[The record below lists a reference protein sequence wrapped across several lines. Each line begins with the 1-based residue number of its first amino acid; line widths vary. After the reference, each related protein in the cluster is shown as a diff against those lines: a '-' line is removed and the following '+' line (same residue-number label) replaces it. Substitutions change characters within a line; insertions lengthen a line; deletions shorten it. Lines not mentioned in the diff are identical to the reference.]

1 MSLATV
7 PEAIADIKEGKFVI
21 VVDDEDRENEGDLV
35 IAAERI
41 TPDHI
46 SFMTRHGS
54 GLVCMPI
61 RAKRLDELGIAPMV
75 ERNTSRL
82 GTAFSVSID
91 ARDITTTGASA
102 HDRAATIRKVLDPD
116 ARAQDF
122 SMPGHTFPLRAA
134 EGGTLTRAGQTE
146 AAVDL
151 ATLANLYPAGVIT
164 ELMKPDGTMARMP
177 DIEKFAQEH
186 DIKII
191 TVEQLIAYRRR
202 NEKLVA
208 RRVEAQIPINDKAGT
223 PRQWTLYAYED
234 LLRHEN
240 HLAIVLGNID
250 QKKPTLLRAHSEC
263 LTGDIF
269 GSLRCD
275 CGAQLKAAMDQIA
288 QEGSGVILY
297 IRHQEGRGIGLLDK
311 LHAYNLQDEGL
322 DTVEANEALGHPPD
336 KRDYGI
342 GSQILYDLGV
352 RKIRLLTNNPKK
364 IYGLEGFG
372 LEVVERV
379 PIKTQ
384 PNQHNERYL
393 KAKKDKLGHLL

>member
-1 MSLATV
+1 MGLATV
-7 PEAIADIKEGKFVI
+7 PEAIADIKAGKFVI
-21 VVDDEDRENEGDLV
+21 VVDDADRENEGDLV
-35 IAAERI
+35 VAAQLV
-41 TPDHI
+41 TPEHI

-61 RAKRLDELGIAPMV
+61 VARRLDELGIAPMV

-91 ARDITTTGASA
+91 AKDSVTTGASA
-102 HDRAATIRKVLDPD
+102 HDRAATIRKVLDPS
-116 ARAQDF
+116 ARGSDF

-134 EGGTLTRAGQTE
+134 EGGVLTRAGQTE

-151 ATLANLYPAGVIT
+151 AVLAGLYPAGVIT
-164 ELMKPDGTMARMP
+164 ELMRADGTMSRMP
-177 DIEKFAQEH
+177 DLDSFAREH
-186 DIKII
+186 DIKVI
-191 TVEQLIAYRRR
+191 TVEQMIVYRRR

-208 RRVEAQIPINDKAGT
+208 RRVEAVIPIGGKE
-223 PRQWTLYAYED
+223 PREWKLFAFED
-234 LLRHEN
+234 VLRHEN
-240 HLAIVLGNID
+240 HLALVLGDID
-250 QKKPTLLRAHSEC
+250 PAKPVLLRAHSEC

-275 CGAQLKAAMDQIA
+275 CGAQLHAAMEMIA
-288 QEGSGVILY
+288 AEGVGVILY

-311 LHAYNLQDEGL
+311 LHAYNLQDRGL
-322 DTVEANEALGHPPD
+322 DTVEANEALGHPAD

-372 LEVVERV
+372 LEVTERV
-379 PIKTQ
+379 PIRIGA
-384 PNQHNERYL
+384 NAHNERYL
-393 KAKKDKLGHLL
+393 KTKKDKLGHLL

>member
-1 MSLATV
+1 MLATV
-7 PEAIADIKEGKFVI
+7 PEAVEDIKAGKFVI

-35 IAAERI
+35 VAAEKI

-54 GLVCMPI
+54 GLVCMPVNA
-61 RAKRLDELGIAPMV
+61 RRLDELSIAPMV

-91 ARDITTTGASA
+91 AKDMTTTGASA
-102 HDRAATIRKVLDPD
+102 YDRATTIRKVLDPQ
-116 ARAQDF
+116 ATAKDF

-134 EGGTLTRAGQTE
+134 VGGTLTRAGQTE

-151 ATLANLYPAGVIT
+151 ATLAGLYPAGVIT

-177 DIEKFAQEH
+177 DIEEFAAQHE
-186 DIKII
+186 IKII

-208 RRVEAQIPINDKAGT
+208 KRVEAVIPIGEPEKLW
-223 PRQWTLYAYED
+223 RLYVYED
-234 LLRHEN
+234 ILRKEN
-240 HLAIVLGNID
+240 HLAIVLGEIAKE
-250 QKKPTLLRAHSEC
+250 QPVLLRAHSEC

-275 CGAQLKAAMDQIA
+275 CGAQLKAAQEMIA
-288 QEGSGVILY
+288 DEGRGVILY

-311 LHAYNLQDEGL
+311 LHAYNLQDEGM

-372 LEVVERV
+372 LEVVERI
-379 PIKTQ
+379 PIKIASN
-384 PNQHNERYL
+384 PHNERYL
-393 KAKKDKLGHLL
+393 RTKKDKLGHLL

>member
-1 MSLATV
+1 MGLATV
-7 PEAIADIKEGKFVI
+7 PEAIADCKAGKFVI
-21 VVDDEDRENEGDLV
+21 IVDDEDRENEGDLV
-35 IAAERI
+35 VAAQLI
-41 TPDHI
+41 TPEHI

-54 GLVCMPI
+54 GLVCMPVI
-61 RAKRLDELGIAPMV
+61 ARRLDELGIAPMV

-91 ARDITTTGASA
+91 AKDNVTTGASA
-102 HDRAATIRKVLDPD
+102 YDRAATIRKVLDP
-116 ARAQDF
+116 AAKAADF

-134 EGGTLTRAGQTE
+134 EGGVLTRAGQTE

-151 ATLANLYPAGVIT
+151 AVLSGLYPAGVIT
-164 ELMKPDGTMARMP
+164 ELMKTDGTMSRMP
-177 DIEKFAQEH
+177 DVEAFAREH
-186 DIKII
+186 DIKVI
-191 TVEQLIAYRRR
+191 TVEQMIAYRRR

-208 RRVEAQIPINDKAGT
+208 RRVEAVIPIGGERPLSWK
-223 PRQWTLYAYED
+223 LYAYED
-234 LLRHEN
+234 VLRHEN
-240 HLAIVLGNID
+240 HLALVLGEID
-250 QKKPTLLRAHSEC
+250 SEKPVLLRAHSEC

-275 CGAQLKAAMDQIA
+275 CGAQLHAAMGTIA
-288 QEGSGVILY
+288 DDGVGVILY
-297 IRHQEGRGIGLLDK
+297 IRHQECRGIGLLDK

-322 DTVEANEALGHPPD
+322 DTVEANVALGHPAD

-379 PIKTQ
+379 PIRIPANT
-384 PNQHNERYL
+384 HNARYL
-393 KAKKDKLGHLL
+393 KTKKDKLGHLL

>member
-1 MSLATV
+1 MGLATV
-7 PEAIADIKEGKFVI
+7 PEAIADIKAGKFVI
-21 VVDDEDRENEGDLV
+21 VVDDADRENEGDLV
-35 IAAERI
+35 VAAQLV
-41 TPDHI
+41 TPEHI

-61 RAKRLDELGIAPMV
+61 VARRLDELGIAPMV

-91 ARDITTTGASA
+91 AKDSVTTGASA
-102 HDRAATIRKVLDPD
+102 HDRAATIRKVLDPS
-116 ARAQDF
+116 ARGSDF

-134 EGGTLTRAGQTE
+134 EGGVLTRAGQTE

-151 ATLANLYPAGVIT
+151 AVLAGLYPAGVIT
-164 ELMKPDGTMARMP
+164 ELMRADGTMSRMP
-177 DIEKFAQEH
+177 DLDSFAREH
-186 DIKII
+186 DIKVI
-191 TVEQLIAYRRR
+191 TVEQMIVYRRR

-208 RRVEAQIPINDKAGT
+208 RRVEAVIPIGGKE
-223 PRQWTLYAYED
+223 PREWKLFAFED
-234 LLRHEN
+234 VLRHEN
-240 HLAIVLGNID
+240 HLALVLGDID
-250 QKKPTLLRAHSEC
+250 PAKPVLLRAHSEC

-275 CGAQLKAAMDQIA
+275 CGAQLHAAMEMIA
-288 QEGSGVILY
+288 AEGVGVILY

-311 LHAYNLQDEGL
+311 LHAYNLQDRGL
-322 DTVEANEALGHPPD
+322 DTVEANEALGHPAD

-372 LEVVERV
+372 LEVTERV
-379 PIKTQ
+379 PIRIAA
-384 PNQHNERYL
+384 NAHNERYL
-393 KAKKDKLGHLL
+393 KTKKDKLGHLL

>member
-1 MSLATV
+1 MLATV
-7 PEAIADIKEGKFVI
+7 PEAVEDIKAGKFVI

-35 IAAERI
+35 VAAEKI

-61 RAKRLDELGIAPMV
+61 NARRLDDLSIAPMV

-91 ARDITTTGASA
+91 AKDVTTTGASA
-102 HDRAATIRKVLDPD
+102 YDRAATIKKVLDPQAT
-116 ARAQDF
+116 ARDF

-151 ATLANLYPAGVIT
+151 ATLAGLYPAGVIT

-177 DIEKFAQEH
+177 DIEEFARQH
-186 DIKII
+186 DIKIL

-208 RRVEAQIPINDKAGT
+208 KRVEAVIPIGQPEKLW
-223 PRQWTLYAYED
+223 RLYVYED
-234 LLRHEN
+234 VLRKEN
-240 HLAIVLGNID
+240 HLAIVLGQID
-250 QKKPTLLRAHSEC
+250 KEQPTLLRAHSEC

-275 CGAQLKAAMDQIA
+275 CGAQLKAAQQMIA
-288 QEGSGVILY
+288 DEGRGVILY

-311 LHAYNLQDEGL
+311 LHAYNLQDEGM

-352 RKIRLLTNNPKK
+352 RKIKLLTNNPKK

-372 LEVVERV
+372 LEVVERI
-379 PIKTQ
+379 PIRTESN
-384 PNQHNERYL
+384 PHNERYL
-393 KAKKDKLGHLL
+393 KTKKDKLGHLL

>member
-1 MSLATV
+1 MALATV
-7 PEAIADIKEGKFVI
+7 PEALADFKAGKFVI
-21 VVDDEDRENEGDLV
+21 VVDDEERENEGDLV
-35 IAAERI
+35 VAAQLV
-41 TPDHI
+41 TPEHI

-61 RAKRLDELGIAPMV
+61 VARRLDELGIAPMV
-75 ERNTSRL
+75 EHNTSRL

-91 ARDITTTGASA
+91 AKDSVTTGASA
-102 HDRAATIRKVLDPD
+102 HDRAATIRKVLDPS
-116 ARAQDF
+116 ARTTDF

-134 EGGTLTRAGQTE
+134 EGGVLTRAGQTE

-151 ATLANLYPAGVIT
+151 ATLAGLYPAGVIT
-164 ELMKPDGTMARMP
+164 ELMKPDGTMSRMP
-177 DIEKFAQEH
+177 DLDSFAREH
-186 DIKII
+186 DIKVI
-191 TVEQLIAYRRR
+191 TVEQMIAYRRR

-208 RRVEAQIPINDKAGT
+208 RRVEAVIPIGGT
-223 PRQWTLYAYED
+223 EPREWRLFAYED
-234 LLRHEN
+234 VLRHEN
-240 HLAIVLGNID
+240 HLALVLGEID
-250 QKKPTLLRAHSEC
+250 PEKPVLLRAHSEC

-275 CGAQLKAAMDQIA
+275 CGAQLHAAMEMIA
-288 QEGSGVILY
+288 TEGAGVILY

-311 LHAYNLQDEGL
+311 LHAYNLQDRGL
-322 DTVEANEALGHPPD
+322 DTVEANEALGHPAD

-372 LEVVERV
+372 LEVTERV
-379 PIKTQ
+379 PIRIAA
-384 PNQHNERYL
+384 NAHNERYL
-393 KAKKDKLGHLL
+393 KTKKDKLGHLL

>member
-1 MSLATV
+1 MGLATI
-7 PEAIADIKEGKFVI
+7 PEAIADFEAGKFVI

-35 IAAERI
+35 VAAQLV
-41 TPDHI
+41 TPEHI

-61 RAKRLDELGIAPMV
+61 IARRLDELGIEPMV
-75 ERNTSRL
+75 GHNTSRL

-91 ARDITTTGASA
+91 ARDSVTTGASA

-116 ARAQDF
+116 AKGSDF

-134 EGGTLTRAGQTE
+134 EGGVLTRAGQTE

-151 ATLANLYPAGVIT
+151 AILAGLYPGGVIT
-164 ELMKPDGTMARMP
+164 ELMKSDGTMARMP
-177 DIEKFAQEH
+177 DIERFSEEH
-186 DIKII
+186 GIKVV

-202 NEKLVA
+202 NEKLVV
-208 RRVEAQIPINDKAGT
+208 RRVEAGIPIGDVT
-223 PRQWTLYAYED
+223 PRMWKLFAYED
-234 LLRHEN
+234 VLRHEN
-240 HLAIVLGNID
+240 HLALVLGEMD
-250 QKKPTLLRAHSEC
+250 SSKPVLLRAHSEC

-275 CGAQLKAAMDQIA
+275 CGAQLHAAMEAIA
-288 QEGSGVILY
+288 EEGVGVVLY

-311 LHAYNLQDEGL
+311 LHAYNLQDLGL
-322 DTVEANEALGHPPD
+322 DTVEANEALGHPAD

-379 PIKTQ
+379 PIRM
-384 PNQHNERYL
+384 PSNPHNERYL
-393 KAKKDKLGHLL
+393 NTKRDKLGHLL

>member
-1 MSLATV
+1 MALATV
-7 PEAIADIKEGKFVI
+7 PEAVADYKLGKFVI

-35 IAAERI
+35 VAAELV
-41 TPDHI
+41 TPEHI

-54 GLVCMPI
+54 GLVCMPVK
-61 RAKRLDELGIAPMV
+61 AKRLDDLGISPMV
-75 ERNTSRL
+75 EHNTSRL

-91 ARDITTTGASA
+91 ARDVTTTGASA
-102 HDRAATIRKVLDPD
+102 YDRAATIRKVLDID
-116 ARAQDF
+116 AKSTDF

-134 EGGTLTRAGQTE
+134 EGGVLTRAGQTE

-151 ATLANLYPAGVIT
+151 AILAGLYPAGVIT

-177 DIEKFAQEH
+177 DLEAFAGEH
-186 DIKII
+186 QIKII
-191 TVEQLIAYRRR
+191 TVAQLIEYRRR
-202 NEKLVA
+202 NEKLIA
-208 RRVEAQIPINDKAGT
+208 RRVEAAIPIGDT
-223 PRQWTLYAYED
+223 DPRFWKLYAYED
-234 LLRHEN
+234 ILRHEN
-240 HLAIVLGNID
+240 HLALVLGEID
-250 QKKPTLLRAHSEC
+250 PNLPILLRAHSEC

-275 CGAQLKAAMDQIA
+275 CGAQLHAAMETIA
-288 QEGSGVILY
+288 SEGVGVILY

-311 LHAYNLQDEGL
+311 LHAYNLQDKGL
-322 DTVEANEALGHPPD
+322 DTVEANEALGHPAD

-379 PIKTQ
+379 PISITSN
-384 PNQHNERYL
+384 PHNERYL
-393 KAKKDKLGHLL
+393 RAKRDKLGHLL

>member
-1 MSLATV
+1 MGLATV
-7 PEAIADIKEGKFVI
+7 PEAVEDIKQGKFVI

-35 IAAERI
+35 VAAEKV
-41 TPDHI
+41 TPDHV

-54 GLVCMPI
+54 GLVCLPVI
-61 RAKRLDELGIAPMV
+61 AGRLDELGIAPMV

-91 ARDITTTGASA
+91 AKNITTTGASA
-102 HDRAATIRKVLDPD
+102 HDRAATIRKVVDPE
-116 ARAQDF
+116 ARPGDF

-134 EGGTLTRAGQTE
+134 PGGVLTRAGQTE

-177 DIEKFAQEH
+177 DIEEFAREH
-186 DIKII
+186 AIKII
-191 TVEQLIAYRRR
+191 TVAQLIAYRRR
-202 NEKLVA
+202 NERLVA
-208 RRVEAQIPINDKAGT
+208 RRVEAQIPIGDPPKLW
-223 PRQWTLYAYED
+223 RLYAYED
-234 LLRHEN
+234 VLRKEN
-240 HLAIVLGNID
+240 HLAIVLGEID
-250 QKKPTLLRAHSEC
+250 PDQPTLLRAHSEC

-275 CGAQLKAAMDQIA
+275 CGAQLHAAIRAIA
-288 QEGSGVILY
+288 DEGAGVILY

-311 LHAYNLQDEGL
+311 LHAYNLQDKGL

-342 GSQILYDLGV
+342 GSQILYDLGL

-379 PIKTQ
+379 PIKIES
-384 PNQHNERYL
+384 NLHNERYL

>member
-1 MSLATV
+1 MGLATI
-7 PEAIADIKEGKFVI
+7 PEA

-35 IAAERI
+35 VAAQLV

-54 GLVCMPI
+54 GLVCMPVKA
-61 RAKRLDELGIAPMV
+61 RRLDELGIAPMV

-82 GTAFSVSID
+82 GTAFIVSID
-91 ARDITTTGASA
+91 ARDVTTTGASA
-102 HDRAATIRKVLDPD
+102 HDRAATIRKVVDPD
-116 ARAQDF
+116 AKPTDF
-122 SMPGHTFPLRAA
+122 AMPGHTFPLRAA
-134 EGGTLTRAGQTE
+134 EGGVLTRAGQTE

-151 ATLANLYPAGVIT
+151 ATLAGLYPAGVIT

-186 DIKII
+186 HLKII
-191 TVEQLIAYRRR
+191 TVAQLIAYRRR

-208 RRVEAQIPINDKAGT
+208 RRVEALIPIGDPPKLW
-223 PRQWTLYAYED
+223 RLYAYED
-234 LLRHEN
+234 VLRKEN
-240 HLAIVLGNID
+240 HLAIVLGEID
-250 QKKPTLLRAHSEC
+250 PGQPTLLRAHSEC

-275 CGAQLKAAMDQIA
+275 CGAQLHAAMNTIA
-288 QEGSGVILY
+288 EAGSVVLY

-311 LHAYNLQDEGL
+311 LHAYNLQDKGL

-372 LEVVERV
+372 LEVIERV
-379 PIKTQ
+379 PITIQ
-384 PNQHNERYL
+384 SNPHNERYL
-393 KAKKDKLGHLL
+393 KTKKDKLGHLL

>member
-1 MSLATV
+1 MGLATI
-7 PEAIADIKEGKFVI
+7 PEAVADFKAGKFVI

-35 IAAERI
+35 VAAQLV
-41 TPDHI
+41 TPDHV
-46 SFMTRHGS
+46 SFMTHHGS
-54 GLVCMPI
+54 GLVCMPVV
-61 RAKRLDELGIAPMV
+61 AKRLDELGIAPMV

-82 GTAFSVSID
+82 GTAFTVSID

-116 ARAQDF
+116 AKSSDF

-134 EGGTLTRAGQTE
+134 DGGVLTRAGQTE

-151 ATLANLYPAGVIT
+151 ATLAGLYPAGVIT

-177 DIEKFAQEH
+177 DIDRFGEQH
-186 DIKII
+186 GIKVI

-208 RRVEAQIPINDKAGT
+208 RRVEAVIPIGEPERIWK
-223 PRQWTLYAYED
+223 LYAYED
-234 LLRHEN
+234 VLRHEN
-240 HLAIVLGNID
+240 HLALVLGEID
-250 QKKPTLLRAHSEC
+250 KGKPVLLRAHSEC

-275 CGAQLKAAMDQIA
+275 CGAQLRAAMEMIA
-288 QEGSGVILY
+288 AEGAGVILY

-311 LHAYNLQDEGL
+311 LHAYNLQDKGL
-322 DTVEANEALGHPPD
+322 DTVEANAALGHPPD

-342 GSQILYDLGV
+342 GSQVLYDLGV

-379 PIKTQ
+379 PIHV
-384 PNQHNERYL
+384 PSNPHNERYL
-393 KAKKDKLGHLL
+393 KTKKDKLGHLL

>member
-1 MSLATV
+1 MLATI
-7 PEAIADIKEGKFVI
+7 PEAVEDFKHGKFVI

-35 IAAERI
+35 VAAEKV

-46 SFMTRHGS
+46 SFMSRHGS
-54 GLVCMPI
+54 GLVCLPVI
-61 RAKRLDELGIAPMV
+61 AKRLDELNIAPMV

-91 ARDITTTGASA
+91 ASEVTTTGASA
-102 HDRAATIRKVLDPD
+102 YDRAATIRKLVDPE
-116 ARAQDF
+116 AKPTDF
-122 SMPGHTFPLRAA
+122 AMPGHTFPLRAA
-134 EGGTLTRAGQTE
+134 EGGVLTRAGQTE

-151 ATLANLYPAGVIT
+151 ARLANLYPAGVIT

-177 DIEKFAQEH
+177 DIEAFAIQH
-186 DIKII
+186 DIKVI

-202 NEKLVA
+202 NEKLVQK
-208 RRVEAQIPINDKAGT
+208 RVEAQIPIGDPEKLW
-223 PRQWTLYAYED
+223 RLYAYED
-234 LLRHEN
+234 VLRHEN
-240 HLAIVLGNID
+240 HLAIVLGEID
-250 QKKPTLLRAHSEC
+250 SKQPILLRAHSEC

-275 CGAQLKAAMDQIA
+275 CGAQLKAAMEMIA
-288 QEGSGVILY
+288 REGTGVILY

-311 LHAYNLQDEGL
+311 LHAYNLQDKGL

-352 RKIRLLTNNPKK
+352 RKIKLLTNNPKK

-372 LEVVERV
+372 LEVVERI
-379 PIKTQ
+379 PITISSNK
-384 PNQHNERYL
+384 HNERYL
-393 KAKKDKLGHLL
+393 KTKKDKLGHLL

>member
-1 MSLATV
+1 MSLATI
-7 PEAIADIKEGKFVI
+7 PEAVAAFKAGEFVI

-35 IAAERI
+35 VAAQLV
-41 TPDHI
+41 TPDHV
-46 SFMTRHGS
+46 SFMTHHGS
-54 GLVCMPI
+54 GLVCMPVVA
-61 RAKRLDELGIAPMV
+61 RRLDELGIAPMV

-91 ARDITTTGASA
+91 ARDTTTTGASA

-116 ARAQDF
+116 AKASDF

-134 EGGTLTRAGQTE
+134 EGGVLTRAGQTE

-151 ATLANLYPAGVIT
+151 ATLAGLYPAGVIT

-177 DIEKFAQEH
+177 DIERFGEEH
-186 DIKII
+186 ALKVI

-208 RRVEAQIPINDKAGT
+208 KRVEAVIPIGEPERMWK
-223 PRQWTLYAYED
+223 LYAYED
-234 LLRHEN
+234 VLRHEN
-240 HLAIVLGNID
+240 HLALVLGEID
-250 QKKPTLLRAHSEC
+250 KTKPVLLRAHSEC

-275 CGAQLKAAMDQIA
+275 CGAQLHAAMEMIA
-288 QEGSGVILY
+288 EEGTGVILY

-311 LHAYNLQDEGL
+311 LHAYNLQDKGL

-342 GSQILYDLGV
+342 GSQVLYDLGV

-379 PIKTQ
+379 PIHIQ
-384 PNQHNERYL
+384 SNPHNERYL
-393 KAKKDKLGHLL
+393 KTKKDKLGHLL

>member
-1 MSLATV
+1 MSLATI
-7 PEAIADIKEGKFVI
+7 PEAIADFKAGKFVI

-35 IAAERI
+35 IAAELV

-54 GLVCMPI
+54 GLVCMPVV
-61 RAKRLDELGIAPMV
+61 AKRLDELGIAPMV
-75 ERNTSRL
+75 EHNTSRL

-91 ARDITTTGASA
+91 AREVTTTGASA
-102 HDRAATIRKVLDPD
+102 HDRAATIRKVLDLN
-116 ARAQDF
+116 ATASDF

-134 EGGTLTRAGQTE
+134 PGGVLTRAGQTE

-151 ATLANLYPAGVIT
+151 ATLAGLYPAGVIT

-177 DIEKFAQEH
+177 DLELFATEH
-186 DIKII
+186 GIKLV

-202 NEKLVA
+202 NEKLVV
-208 RRVEAQIPINDKAGT
+208 RRVEATIPIGNPE
-223 PRQWTLYAYED
+223 PRPWKLYAYED
-234 LLRHEN
+234 VLRHEN
-240 HLAIVLGNID
+240 HLALVLGEID
-250 QKKPTLLRAHSEC
+250 PVNPVLLRAHSEC

-275 CGAQLKAAMDQIA
+275 CGAQLHAAMEMIGA
-288 QEGSGVILY
+288 EGTGVILY

-311 LHAYNLQDEGL
+311 LHAYNLQDLGL

-379 PIKTQ
+379 AIRIPSN
-384 PNQHNERYL
+384 PHNERYL
-393 KAKKDKLGHLL
+393 KTKKDKLGHLL

>member
-7 PEAIADIKEGKFVI
+7 PEALDDFKAGRIVI

-35 IAAERI
+35 VAAELV
-41 TPDHI
+41 TPEHI

-54 GLVCMPI
+54 GLVCMPVKA
-61 RAKRLDELGIAPMV
+61 RRLDQLGIGPMV
-75 ERNTSRL
+75 EHNTSRL

-91 ARDITTTGASA
+91 ARDVTTTGASA
-102 HDRAATIRKVLDPD
+102 YDRAATIRKVLDPD
-116 ARAQDF
+116 AKAADF

-134 EGGTLTRAGQTE
+134 DGGVLTRAGQTE

-151 ATLANLYPAGVIT
+151 ATLAGLYPAGVIT
-164 ELMKPDGTMARMP
+164 ELMKQDGTMARMP
-177 DIEKFAQEH
+177 DIEVFAKEH
-186 DIKII
+186 GLKII
-191 TVEQLIAYRRR
+191 TVEQLISYRRR
-202 NEKLVA
+202 NEKLVEK
-208 RRVEAQIPINDKAGT
+208 RVEAVIPIGT
-223 PRQWTLYAYED
+223 DIPKDWRLFAYED
-234 LLRHEN
+234 VLRHEN
-240 HLAIVLGNID
+240 HLALVLGEID
-250 QKKPTLLRAHSEC
+250 PARPVLLRAHSEC

-275 CGAQLKAAMDQIA
+275 CGAQLHAAMEMIA
-288 QEGSGVILY
+288 EEGTGVILY

-311 LHAYNLQDEGL
+311 LHAYNLQDRGL
-322 DTVEANEALGHPPD
+322 DTVEANEALGHPAD

-379 PIKTQ
+379 PIRVASN
-384 PNQHNERYL
+384 PHNERYL
-393 KAKKDKLGHLL
+393 RTKKDKLGHLL

>member
-1 MSLATV
+1 MSLATI
-7 PEAIADIKEGKFVI
+7 PEAVAAFKAGEFVI

-35 IAAERI
+35 VAAQLV

-46 SFMTRHGS
+46 SFMTHHGS
-54 GLVCMPI
+54 GLVCLPVV
-61 RAKRLDELGIAPMV
+61 AKRLDELGIAPMV

-91 ARDITTTGASA
+91 ARDTTTTGASA
-102 HDRAATIRKVLDPD
+102 HDRAATIRKVVDPD
-116 ARAQDF
+116 AKASDF

-134 EGGTLTRAGQTE
+134 EGGVLTRAGQTE

-151 ATLANLYPAGVIT
+151 ATLAGLYPAGVIT
-164 ELMKPDGTMARMP
+164 ELMKADGTMARMP
-177 DIEKFAQEH
+177 DIERFGEEH
-186 DIKII
+186 GIKVI

-208 RRVEAQIPINDKAGT
+208 KRVEAVIPIGNPERMWK
-223 PRQWTLYAYED
+223 LYAYED
-234 LLRHEN
+234 VLRHEN
-240 HLAIVLGNID
+240 HLALVLGEID
-250 QKKPTLLRAHSEC
+250 KTKPVLLRAHSEC

-275 CGAQLKAAMDQIA
+275 CGAQLHAAMEMIA
-288 QEGSGVILY
+288 GEGSGVILY
-297 IRHQEGRGIGLLDK
+297 IRHQEGRGIGLLEK
-311 LHAYNLQDEGL
+311 LHAYNLQDKGL

-342 GSQILYDLGV
+342 GSQVLYDLGV

-379 PIKTQ
+379 PIQ
-384 PNQHNERYL
+384 VESNRHNERYL
-393 KAKKDKLGHLL
+393 KTKKDKLGHLL

>member
-1 MSLATV
+1 VSLATI
-7 PEAIADIKEGKFVI
+7 PEAIAEFEAGRFVI

-35 IAAERI
+35 VAAQLV
-41 TPDHI
+41 TPEHI

-54 GLVCMPI
+54 GLVCMPVVA
-61 RAKRLDELGIAPMV
+61 RRLDELGIAPMV
-75 ERNTSRL
+75 DRNTSRL

-91 ARDITTTGASA
+91 AKDLVTTGASA
-102 HDRAATIRKVLDPD
+102 YDRAATIRKVLDP
-116 ARAQDF
+116 AAKLTDF

-134 EGGTLTRAGQTE
+134 DGGVLTRAGQTE

-151 ATLANLYPAGVIT
+151 AILAGLYPAGVIT
-164 ELMKPDGTMARMP
+164 ELMKGDGTMARMP
-177 DIEKFAQEH
+177 DLEKFADEH
-186 DIKII
+186 ALKII

-202 NEKLVA
+202 NEKLVV
-208 RRVEAQIPINDKAGT
+208 RRVEAGLPIGSPE
-223 PRQWTLYAYED
+223 PRLWKLFAYED
-234 LLRHEN
+234 VLRHEN
-240 HLAIVLGNID
+240 HLALVLGEID
-250 QKKPTLLRAHSEC
+250 PAKPVLLRAHSEC

-275 CGAQLKAAMDQIA
+275 CGAQLHAAMEAIA
-288 QEGSGVILY
+288 AEGTGVVLY

-311 LHAYNLQDEGL
+311 LHAYNLQDLGL
-322 DTVEANEALGHPPD
+322 DTVEANAALGHPPD

-379 PIKTQ
+379 PISV
-384 PNQHNERYL
+384 PSNPHNERYL
-393 KAKKDKLGHLL
+393 NTKRDKLGHLL

>member
-1 MSLATV
+1 MGLATV
-7 PEAIADIKEGKFVI
+7 PEAVEDFQHGKFVI

-35 IAAERI
+35 VAAELV
-41 TPDHI
+41 TPDHV

-61 RAKRLDELGIAPMV
+61 TARRLDELGIAPMV

-91 ARDITTTGASA
+91 ARDVTTTGASA
-102 HDRAATIRKVLDPD
+102 YDRAATIRKVLDP
-116 ARAQDF
+116 AAKASDF

-134 EGGTLTRAGQTE
+134 AGGTLTRAGQTE

-151 ATLANLYPAGVIT
+151 ATLAGLYPAGVIT
-164 ELMKPDGTMARMP
+164 ELMKADGTMARMP
-177 DIEKFAQEH
+177 DIERFAAEH
-186 DIKII
+186 AIKII

-202 NEKLVA
+202 NEKLVE
-208 RRVEAQIPINDKAGT
+208 RRVEAQIPIGDPAKLW
-223 PRQWTLYAYED
+223 RLYAYED
-234 LLRHEN
+234 VLRHEN
-240 HLAIVLGNID
+240 NLAIVLGEVD
-250 QKKPTLLRAHSEC
+250 QSQPILLRAHSEC

-275 CGAQLKAAMDQIA
+275 CGAQLHAAMDMIA
-288 QEGSGVILY
+288 DEGRGVVLY

-311 LHAYNLQDEGL
+311 LHAYNLQDTGL
-322 DTVEANEALGHPPD
+322 DTVEANEALGHPAD

-379 PIKTQ
+379 PIRIESN
-384 PNQHNERYL
+384 PHNERYL
-393 KAKKDKLGHLL
+393 HTKREKLGHLL

>member
-1 MSLATV
+1 MGLATV
-7 PEAIADIKEGKFVI
+7 PEAVADIKAGKFVI
-21 VVDDEDRENEGDLV
+21 VVDDEERENEGDLV
-35 IAAERI
+35 VAAQLV
-41 TPDHI
+41 TPEHI

-61 RAKRLDELGIAPMV
+61 IARRLDELGIAPMV

-91 ARDITTTGASA
+91 AKDSVTTGASA
-102 HDRAATIRKVLDPD
+102 HDRAATIRKVLDPA
-116 ARAQDF
+116 ARVSDF

-134 EGGTLTRAGQTE
+134 EGGVLTRAGQTE

-151 ATLANLYPAGVIT
+151 AVLAGLFPAGVIT
-164 ELMKPDGTMARMP
+164 ELMKSDGTMSRMP
-177 DIEKFAQEH
+177 DLDSFAREH
-186 DIKII
+186 NIKVI
-191 TVEQLIAYRRR
+191 TVEQMIAYRRR

-208 RRVEAQIPINDKAGT
+208 RRVEAVIPIGDGD
-223 PRQWTLYAYED
+223 PREWKLYAYED
-234 LLRHEN
+234 VLRHEN
-240 HLAIVLGNID
+240 HLALVLGEID
-250 QKKPTLLRAHSEC
+250 PEKPILLRAHSEC

-275 CGAQLKAAMDQIA
+275 CGAQLHAAMETIA
-288 QEGSGVILY
+288 ADGAGVILY

-311 LHAYNLQDEGL
+311 LHAYNLQDRGL
-322 DTVEANEALGHPPD
+322 DTVEANEALGHPAD

-372 LEVVERV
+372 LEVIERV
-379 PIKTQ
+379 PIRIAANK
-384 PNQHNERYL
+384 HNARYL
-393 KAKKDKLGHLL
+393 KTKKDKLGHLL

>member
-1 MSLATV
+1 MGLATI
-7 PEAIADIKEGKFVI
+7 PEAVEDFKRGKFVI

-35 IAAERI
+35 VAAQLV

-54 GLVCMPI
+54 GLVCLPVKA
-61 RAKRLDELGIAPMV
+61 RRLDELAIAPMV

-91 ARDITTTGASA
+91 ARDVTTTGASA
-102 HDRAATIRKVLDPD
+102 HDRAATIRKVVDPE
-116 ARAQDF
+116 AKPSDF
-122 SMPGHTFPLRAA
+122 AMPGHTFPLRAA
-134 EGGTLTRAGQTE
+134 EGGVLTRAGQTE

-151 ATLANLYPAGVIT
+151 ATLAGLYPAGVIT
-164 ELMKPDGTMARMP
+164 ELMKPDGTMARLP
-177 DIEKFAQEH
+177 DIEGFADEH
-186 DIKII
+186 GIKVI
-191 TVEQLIAYRRR
+191 TVEQLISYRRR

-208 RRVEAQIPINDKAGT
+208 RRVEAVIPIGSPERDWK
-223 PRQWTLYAYED
+223 LYAYED
-234 LLRHEN
+234 VLRHEN
-240 HLAIVLGNID
+240 HLALALGEID
-250 QKKPTLLRAHSEC
+250 PAQPVLLRAHSEC

-275 CGAQLKAAMDQIA
+275 CGAQLHAAMEMIA
-288 QEGSGVILY
+288 EEGSGVILY

-311 LHAYNLQDEGL
+311 LHAYNLQDRGM

-372 LEVVERV
+372 LEVIERV
-379 PIKTQ
+379 PIRT
-384 PNQHNERYL
+384 PSNPRNERYL
-393 KAKKDKLGHLL
+393 KTKKDKLGHLL